1 MKNLI
6 DYIKKSERFLR
17 TAKLVFEDEDY
28 DSCVSRCY
36 YGMFILAE
44 AVLLTKELSSTSH
57 KGVISLIGQHFVKT
71 GLFEK
76 EIGKALNDIYDK
88 RLLGDYNV
96 GMNTTKEEAGEIL
109 ALAEEFIVTLKK
121 HLKNFL
127 KE

>member
-1 MKNLI
+1 MKDLI